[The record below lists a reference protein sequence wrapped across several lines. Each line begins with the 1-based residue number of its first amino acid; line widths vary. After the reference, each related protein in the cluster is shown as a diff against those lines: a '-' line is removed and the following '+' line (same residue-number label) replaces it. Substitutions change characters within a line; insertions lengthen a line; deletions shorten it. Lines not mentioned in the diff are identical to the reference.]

1 MGHNKL
7 YRYFIILQADKDNKN
22 EVSSKQISG
31 YAKIEAKG
39 DRCKISFYIQNL
51 ESTEKYYMVLICYKK
66 DNRKIINLG
75 PIKIDDSLKGQCM
88 KEYYI
93 NNIAGLNVNYEDIS
107 GAGIF
112 KMVDD
117 NMSFMLYGFN
127 NSESVGDDWKKC
139 KVCNYKEEE
148 IPKDFVEL
156 KNKDN
161 KKDKDKHNSSKFCEH
176 KEKSHNCKDE
186 TECKQKKEHKESKSC
201 KEKEVSKE
209 VENKKD
215 DIKCECKK
223 IEPECEEC
231 LKCSRELKCNKEL
244 KCDRELK
251 RNKFEEYEKEIEDR
265 KDEKIDPYD
274 FNLKG
279 KLGEFFEKV
288 VSDFTLLKDKY
299 KEIKYCKWYKAQ
311 VSSIEDMCD
320 TSNYNKY
327 TIAYYP
333 MINYY
338 PYIKKYGYFV
348 MGYKCD
354 EKGNLKYIVY
364 GVPGG
369 KGKQNQPYGGRTGF
383 VTWMQ
388 TENEKTGL
396 WLMFYDYKK
405 SMVVVPA
412 KE

>member
-1 MGHNKL
+1 M
-7 YRYFIILQADKDNKN
+7 
-22 EVSSKQISG
+22 
-31 YAKIEAKG
+31 
-39 DRCKISFYIQNL
+39 
-51 ESTEKYYMVLICYKK
+51 
-66 DNRKIINLG
+66 
-75 PIKIDDSLKGQCM
+75 
-88 KEYYI
+88 
-93 NNIAGLNVNYEDIS
+93 
-107 GAGIF
+107 
-112 KMVDD
+112 
-117 NMSFMLYGFN
+117 
-127 NSESVGDDWKKC
+127 
-139 KVCNYKEEE
+139 
-148 IPKDFVEL
+148 
-156 KNKDN
+156 
-161 KKDKDKHNSSKFCEH
+161 
-176 KEKSHNCKDE
+176 
-186 TECKQKKEHKESKSC
+186 
-201 KEKEVSKE
+201 
-209 VENKKD
+209 
-215 DIKCECKK
+215 
-223 IEPECEEC
+223 
-231 LKCSRELKCNKEL
+231 
-244 KCDRELK
+244 K
-251 RNKFEEYEKEIEDR
+251 RNKFEEYEKEIEER

-288 VSDFTLLKDKY
+288 VSDFTLSKDKY

-338 PYIKKYGYFV
+338 PYIKKYGYFNI
-348 MGYKCD
+348 GYKCD

-369 KGKQNQPYGGRTGF
+369 KGKQSQPYGGRTGF
-383 VTWMQ
+383 VTWLQ